1 MLYTHSCE
9 AIIDSMS
16 HWLSDGLNDAPL
28 KCRLGHW
35 NMQGPSL
42 LASTR
47 SPYTPGLP
55 RTQKETKTGTYH
67 TVGGEITQRARRGTA
82 ALGFSSQEQV
92 NVEEGFSPSP
102 YSGKINVAICLEQ
115 GVTYC

>member
-1 MLYTHSCE
+1 
-9 AIIDSMS
+9 
-16 HWLSDGLNDAPL
+16 
-28 KCRLGHW
+28 
-35 NMQGPSL
+35 MQGPSL
-42 LASTR
+42 LATTR

-115 GVTYC
+115 GGSNNREAAMLKDVITTGKIDWLGSFVNLHW